1 MIDEEHTEDAAGT
14 LPVGDA
20 IAAGIWRGAAR
31 CLIDADHAVLAELP
45 LGNGRRADLVAI
57 DRAATIT
64 IVEVKSGRADF
75 LADHKWQAYLGFCD
89 RFYFA
94 VGPDFPLALLPAS
107 QGLIVADRFAGE
119 IMQEAPLRPLKA
131 ARRKA
136 VLLRF
141 ARLAATRLHAFLDP
155 PSEAPATLERRMPT
169 CLGAEV
175 MLRQRNW

>member
-1 MIDEEHTEDAAGT
+1 LSDEGHTGWAAGAR
-14 LPVGDA
+14 PVAGDA

-31 CLIDADHAVLAELP
+31 RLIDGGHAVLAELP

-75 LADHKWQAYLGFCD
+75 LADRKWQAYLGFCD

-94 VGPDFPLALLPAS
+94 VDRDFPATLLPAGE
-107 QGLIVADRFAGE
+107 GLIVADRFAGE
-119 IMQEAPLRPLKA
+119 IVREAPLRLLSA

-136 VLLRF
+136 MLLHF
-141 ARLAATRLHAFLDP
+141 ARLAATRLHAL
-155 PSEAPATLERRMPT
+155 SEP
-169 CLGAEV
+169 V
-175 MLRQRNW
+175 V

>member
-1 MIDEEHTEDAAGT
+1 MIDEGHTERAA
-14 LPVGDA
+14 LPLSGDA

-31 CLIDADHAVLAELP
+31 RLVDEGHAVLAELP

-75 LADHKWQAYLGFCD
+75 LADRKWQAYLGFCD

-94 VGPDFPLALLPAS
+94 VDPDFPAALLPPGE
-107 QGLIVADRFAGE
+107 GLIVADRFAGE
-119 IMQEAPLRPLKA
+119 IVREAPLRPLNA

-136 VLLRF
+136 VRLRF
-141 ARLAATRLHAFLDP
+141 ARLAATRLHALSIP
-155 PSEAPATLERRMPT
+155 
-169 CLGAEV
+169 GV
-175 MLRQRNW
+175 

>member
-1 MIDEEHTEDAAGT
+1 MIDEGHTERAA
-14 LPVGDA
+14 LPLSGDA

-31 CLIDADHAVLAELP
+31 RLVDEGHAVLAELP

-75 LADHKWQAYLGFCD
+75 STDRKWQAYLGFCD

-94 VGPDFPLALLPAS
+94 VDRDFPTALLPPGE
-107 QGLIVADRFAGE
+107 GLIVADRFAGE
-119 IMQEAPLRPLKA
+119 IVREAPLRPLNA

-136 VLLRF
+136 MLLRF
-141 ARLAATRLHAFLDP
+141 ARLAGTRLHALSD
-155 PSEAPATLERRMPT
+155 R
-169 CLGAEV
+169 V
-175 MLRQRNW
+175 V

>member
-1 MIDEEHTEDAAGT
+1 MIDEGHTERAA
-14 LPVGDA
+14 LPLSGDA

-31 CLIDADHAVLAELP
+31 RLVDEGHAVLAELP

-75 LADHKWQAYLGFCD
+75 LADRKWQAYLGFCD

-94 VGPDFPLALLPAS
+94 IDRDFPAALLPPGE
-107 QGLIVADRFAGE
+107 GLIVADRFAGE
-119 IMQEAPLRPLKA
+119 IVREAPLRPLDA

-141 ARLAATRLHAFLDP
+141 ARLAATRLHALSNP
-155 PSEAPATLERRMPT
+155 
-169 CLGAEV
+169 GV
-175 MLRQRNW
+175 